1 MIRTKLTDMFGLQ
14 HPLILAPMG
23 GVAGGALAAAVSNAG
38 GLGLVGGGYGDRE
51 WLRTELSV
59 VKAGTK
65 RPWGVGLITWSIEP
79 DVLDLALSYRP
90 DAFILSFGDPRP
102 HVPAIRKAGCRL
114 ICQVQDLAQAK
125 LAAAAGADLIV
136 AEGNEAGGHS
146 GTRGTLPFVPAAV
159 DAVAPLPVV
168 AAGGIADGRGLAAAL
183 ALGAQGALLGTRFY
197 ASTEALG
204 HARAK
209 ARLVAGAGDD
219 TVRTRVFDVVR
230 GYPWPREFPG
240 RALRNT
246 FVERWQGREDDL
258 ITRLE
263 NEQSAYQNAARSGD
277 TDVAVVWAGE
287 AIDLITSIESAAALI
302 SRISSEAE
310 AQIRNVAGTIE

>member
-1 MIRTKLTDMFGLQ
+1 MIRTKLTDMFELQ

-79 DVLDLALSYRP
+79 DLLDLALSYRP

-183 ALGAQGALLGTRFY
+183 ALGAQGALLGTRFVM
-197 ASTEALG
+197 SDEAGALPAYLARLRDG
-204 HARAK
+204 RETDTVYSQLFDGGWPDSPHRTLRNGLIDAWEAAGRPGPGARAGEGEVVGRT
-209 ARLVAGAGDD
+209 AAGDPISRYQS
-219 TVRTRVFDVVR
+219 VSPAEGFEGDVDEL
-230 GYPWPREFPG
+230 PM
-240 RALRNT
+240 
-246 FVERWQGREDDL
+246 
-258 ITRLE
+258 
-263 NEQSAYQNAARSGD
+263 
-277 TDVAVVWAGE
+277 WAGQ
-287 AIDLITSIESAAALI
+287 SVGALH
-302 SRISSEAE
+302 E
-310 AQIRNVAGTIE
+310 